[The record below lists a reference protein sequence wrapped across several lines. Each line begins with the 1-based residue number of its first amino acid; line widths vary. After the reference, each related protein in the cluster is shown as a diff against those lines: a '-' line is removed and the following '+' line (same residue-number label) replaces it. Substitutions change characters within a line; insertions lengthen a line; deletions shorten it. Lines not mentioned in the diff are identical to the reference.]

1 MNPTD
6 LSAGFFYGVFISAA
20 AESDVQKEA
29 VAARNVTLKEE
40 WSSQRRSRCLHLCK
54 RVKNRVES
62 CIFFFSY

>member
-40 WSSQRRSRCLHLCK
+40 WSSQRRSRLPPF
-54 RVKNRVES
+54 V
-62 CIFFFSY
+62 

>member
-1 MNPTD
+1 MDRVFIPLMNPTD

-40 WSSQRRSRCLHLCK
+40 WSLQRHSLLPPF
-54 RVKNRVES
+54 V
-62 CIFFFSY
+62 